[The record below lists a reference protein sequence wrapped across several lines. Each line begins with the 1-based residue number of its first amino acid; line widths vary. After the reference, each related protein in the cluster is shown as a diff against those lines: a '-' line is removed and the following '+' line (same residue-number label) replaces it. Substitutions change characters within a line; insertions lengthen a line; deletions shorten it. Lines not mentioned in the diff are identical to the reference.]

1 MADDEDTLLSASP
14 TCSDCSRAMEASTP
28 DDAYAGKGFSC
39 DVCAAPGVHGA
50 ERWYCEACSS
60 DVCFACV
67 PRRPPPGITYVLA
80 PPASYGY
87 HAKQSCVRR
96 LVMYVTLTLTGIA
109 LLLIPTLIFMAT
121 TGFTPPASSSS
132 AAAAA
137 AAAAGPWPDRSTCSS
152 VNVSNTGNT
161 TASEAATSDGPPA
174 PPANATLEQWHAL
187 HLVDANG
194 RAVEPRTEAERLVRQ
209 AGISQ
214 LVSLGGSLAA
224 LRFVEYQDPLC
235 HGEGHDLGRGVYEE
249 AVARGEGVDDA
260 LRLCG
265 YHCTGGCFH
274 GVTNGYLLGL
284 IQGSSSSRRA
294 AEEEKEGV
302 YTRHTRQQEY
312 ADAQHWRHGHQHRR
326 ERSRRSLTSAVSRQ
340 SRESHA
346 SPASRGSPAAP
357 AAPRKASMIASLKQS
372 LAGYCCRPAVLA
384 QTTTGECAH
393 GIGHALVLSGRIG
406 IAEALVW
413 CVELWRRSSN
423 YPKSMAHYCAGGV
436 LMQARMLRHTSHSST
451 GGGSTSGGDSKE
463 GSSGGSGVSGE
474 SGGGATTT
482 FDYDFFRGTRES
494 ARRTADRC
502 LDRTVVPGAAR
513 AACFYYGLR
522 SMFTQCMRTMG
533 NDEDKI
539 EQLPSPSSSSLS
551 SSLEGMC
558 PEPELA
564 QALSMCDARATLV
577 GRKTDEGG
585 GGGGRRGLTRHRL
598 EDDTTMAA
606 AAAPTEGGTFFRH
619 RDTRRRV
626 TTAPLPHCRSP
637 QWHDEHVAGLEDT
650 HVASRSARSLVGIC
664 LRLALVGA
672 EDGGESLR
680 TQTREVRSAI
690 VASCLFGAAS
700 GTTIEM
706 PGEDSDG
713 DGDSDDEEGE
723 EEEEKGGGGNEKEDK
738 HESEEDKPAV
748 TAAADS
754 DSGSGS
760 GSGITTPAPAPP
772 RPASKPDMPFSD
784 GSGGG
789 DDDNDDNT
797 FANSL
802 LGDYR
807 VSTLGAMCTLISNKA
822 WRRACIDG
830 GVFRARKFG
839 WSRRLLP
846 KVCEHL
852 RRPSD
857 IRYCIEMGRAGM
869 YAMTKEAVLAGYGYE
884 PGQ

>member
-1 MADDEDTLLSASP
+1 MADDEATLLSASP
-14 TCSDCSRAMEASTP
+14 TCSGCSRAMEASTL

-39 DVCAAPGVHGA
+39 DVCAAPFGHGA

-80 PPASYGY
+80 PPASYGH
-87 HAKQSCVRR
+87 HAKQGCVRR
-96 LVMYVTLTLTGIA
+96 MVMYITLALTGIA

-121 TGFTPPASSSS
+121 TGFTPPASSSAA

-137 AAAAGPWPDRSTCSS
+137 AAAAGPWPDHSTCSS
-152 VNVSNTGNT
+152 TNASNTGNT
-161 TASEAATSDGPPA
+161 TASVA
-174 PPANATLEQWHAL
+174 PPATNATLEQWHAL

-224 LRFVEYQDPLC
+224 LRFVEYQDPVC

-294 AEEEKEGV
+294 AEEGKEGV
-302 YTRHTRQQEY
+302 VFTRHTTTHQQEY
-312 ADAQHWRHGHQHRR
+312 ANSQHRRHSHQHRR
-326 ERSRRSLTSAVSRQ
+326 ERSRRSLTSAASRQ
-340 SRESHA
+340 SRESLAFPASPGSPAFPA
-346 SPASRGSPAAP
+346 SPASPAAP
-357 AAPRKASMIASLKQS
+357 PKTSVIASLKQS

-393 GIGHALVLSGRIG
+393 GIGHAMVLSGRIG

-413 CVELWRRSSN
+413 CVELWRQSSN

-436 LMQARMLRHTSHSST
+436 LMQARMLRHTSHSSS
-451 GGGSTSGGDSKE
+451 GGSTSGGDSKE

-474 SGGGATTT
+474 SGGGGATTT

-522 SMFTQCMRTMG
+522 SMFTQCMRTME
-533 NDEDKI
+533 NDERDNEI
-539 EQLPSPSSSSLS
+539 EQLSLS
-551 SSLEGMC
+551 SSSSEGMC

-564 QALSMCDARATLV
+564 QALSMCDARATLLV
-577 GRKTDEGG
+577 GRKADERGG
-585 GGGGRRGLTRHRL
+585 DGGRRGLTRHRL
-598 EDDTTMAA
+598 EDTTAMAA
-606 AAAPTEGGTFFRH
+606 AAAPTERGTFFRH

-626 TTAPLPHCRSP
+626 ATAPPPHCRSP
-637 QWHDEHVAGLEDT
+637 QWHDEHVVGLEDT
-650 HVASRSARSLVGIC
+650 HVALRSARSLVGIC

-672 EDGGESLR
+672 EDGGESGR

-706 PGEDSDG
+706 PGEE
-713 DGDSDDEEGE
+713 SDDEKDEKEDE
-723 EEEEKGGGGNEKEDK
+723 EEGGGRNEKEDE
-738 HESEEDKPAV
+738 HESEEDKPAA
-748 TAAADS
+748 TAAT

-760 GSGITTPAPAPP
+760 GSGAAKDT
-772 RPASKPDMPFSD
+772 D
-784 GSGGG
+784 GNS
-789 DDDNDDNT
+789 DDNDDNA

-807 VSTLGAMCTLISNKA
+807 VSTLGAMCTLISNKV

-852 RRPSD
+852 RRPPD